1 MSFDP
6 EYESI
11 EAPGLRMLFFEVPWD
26 SELLGYP
33 VAQIDRLEID
43 DSGAAHA
50 AFGRFRVWCDERR
63 IRLASCRLSSERLR
77 ESMLLEEHG
86 FRFIEMVYMPE
97 CLLDK
102 VSPRAGTRLSIA
114 EAGRS
119 DLPAIESIA
128 GSVFTMGRYL
138 LDWRLDPDA
147 SHRRFRR
154 WIRNSFDDPR
164 HRVMKATVGD
174 QIAGFFIVEER
185 PGGDCYWHLA
195 AMARQGVRGRNV
207 GRHAGAPQGGGPLP
221 DRDHDLRAQRAGAQS
236 LRAARLPARRP
247 PDDLPLAATRA
258 AMSPARTLGQFV
270 RYGIVGI
277 ASNGA
282 LYLLYLGLTAVG
294 TGPKV
299 AATIAYAA
307 GVLQTFA
314 FNRRWSFGHGGA
326 PGGALLR
333 YALAYGAGYFV
344 NMLALVL
351 FVDRAGYPHRWVQ
364 AVMILVL
371 ALFLFAVQKTWVFRE
386 RATSP

>member
-195 AMARQGVRGRNV
+195 AMAPQWQGKGFGGEMWEGMLARHKAAGLSRIETTISAHNV
-207 GRHAGAPQGGGPLP
+207 PVLN
-221 DRDHDLRAQRAGAQS
+221 LY
-236 LRAARLPARRP
+236 ARLGFR
-247 PDDLPLAATRA
+247 LAAPRMTFHWLR
-258 AMSPARTLGQFV
+258 PAPR
-270 RYGIVGI
+270 
-277 ASNGA
+277 
-282 LYLLYLGLTAVG
+282 
-294 TGPKV
+294 
-299 AATIAYAA
+299 
-307 GVLQTFA
+307 
-314 FNRRWSFGHGGA
+314 
-326 PGGALLR
+326 
-333 YALAYGAGYFV
+333 
-344 NMLALVL
+344 
-351 FVDRAGYPHRWVQ
+351 
-364 AVMILVL
+364 
-371 ALFLFAVQKTWVFRE
+371 
-386 RATSP
+386 

>member
-1 MSFDP
+1 
-6 EYESI
+6 
-11 EAPGLRMLFFEVPWD
+11 
-26 SELLGYP
+26 
-33 VAQIDRLEID
+33 
-43 DSGAAHA
+43 
-50 AFGRFRVWCDERR
+50 
-63 IRLASCRLSSERLR
+63 
-77 ESMLLEEHG
+77 
-86 FRFIEMVYMPE
+86 
-97 CLLDK
+97 
-102 VSPRAGTRLSIA
+102 
-114 EAGRS
+114 
-119 DLPAIESIA
+119 
-128 GSVFTMGRYL
+128 
-138 LDWRLDPDA
+138 
-147 SHRRFRR
+147 
-154 WIRNSFDDPR
+154 
-164 HRVMKATVGD
+164 
-174 QIAGFFIVEER
+174 
-185 PGGDCYWHLA
+185 
-195 AMARQGVRGRNV
+195 
-207 GRHAGAPQGGGPLP
+207 
-221 DRDHDLRAQRAGAQS
+221 
-236 LRAARLPARRP
+236 
-247 PDDLPLAATRA
+247 
-258 AMSPARTLGQFV
+258 MSPARTLGQFV